1 MNSKC
6 RTFSTCLRGG
16 RGFRVKRIR
25 RRLVSCF
32 STVALAGLATAQLRV
47 VNYNIAGMDGD
58 LNALQ
63 DVFAAIGTDDKPGFA
78 VAPHLIIMQEVQ
90 TADTSQPSVATS
102 PLTTRINAAFPGVT
116 YVRATFTSASGEDS
130 ASGAQC
136 IYYRSDTLAEIGHI
150 DIVNTGGGRNTDRW
164 QFRLNGYTSSAATFY
179 VYSSHLKA
187 SQGFEAD
194 RLAGVTLI
202 RNNSDAL
209 PAGTHIIYAGDY
221 NMYTV
226 TEPAYA
232 ELISAGNGQ
241 ANDPYG
247 SAEWTGAGNALKHTQ
262 SPCNTG
268 CVLVSGGMDDRF
280 DIQLAT
286 SAFVDGEGFSRISGT
301 YRPFGNDGNHYNLD
315 INAGNNTYYPTNI
328 PRSNALAADLKVA
341 SDHLPLICDYQ
352 IPAKMQGTLTANF
365 GRVIQGASVNV
376 SLQVAN
382 TATAIVASGADEL
395 DYSASGAGVLSG
407 AVGGT
412 IAALAAP
419 GVHALPVNTST
430 LGPAAGSATLT
441 TTSQGAEPPSQ
452 ILATAGTIVR
462 HSNPSF
468 AQSSDV
474 DSDGEYWIL
483 PANSGVAPLPG
494 VDVFNFG
501 NGALQA
507 LLDIDGVTLGAPFQ
521 FDGGLASGIGSGFA
535 SLLMSVDTTT
545 AGPQLLTGTVTVNTS
560 DENIPGATTS
570 SLTFEWQ
577 VRLRTIMGDI
587 NDDCE
592 VNLLDLTA
600 MLGTFGSCFGDG
612 NYLRDGDVNNNG
624 CIELDDLT
632 TLLGDFGR
640 ICD

>member
-1 MNSKC
+1 MK
-6 RTFSTCLRGG
+6 RTLTKFAFLPVT
-16 RGFRVKRIR
+16 IAI
-25 RRLVSCF
+25 
-32 STVALAGLATAQLRV
+32 VASATAQLRV
-47 VNYNIAGMDGD
+47 VNFNVAGLDGD

-63 DVFAAIGTDDKPGFA
+63 DVFSAIATDDKPGFA

-90 TADTSQPSVATS
+90 SADTSQPSVATS

-136 IYYRSDTLAEIGHI
+136 VYYRSDTLTEIGHI

-187 SQGFEAD
+187 SQGFESD

-202 RNNSDAL
+202 RNNADAL

-232 ELISAGNGQ
+232 ELTSAGNGQ

-247 SAEWTGAGNALKHTQ
+247 AGEWTGAGNALKHTQ

-280 DIQLAT
+280 DIQLAS

-328 PRSNALAADLKVA
+328 PRSNALAADLKIA
-341 SDHLPLICDYQ
+341 SDHLPLICEYQ
-352 IPAKMQGTLTANF
+352 VPAKMQGSLTASF

-382 TATAIVASGADEL
+382 TALALVTSGADEL
-395 DYSASGAGVLSG
+395 DYSATAGGVLSG
-407 AVGGT
+407 TAAGTVG
-412 IAALAAP
+412 ALASPAA
-419 GVHALPVNTST
+419 HSFAVNTST
-430 LGPAAGSATLT
+430 VGAASGTVNLSTS
-441 TTSQGAEPPSQ
+441 SQGAEPPSQ
-452 ILATAGTIVR
+452 MVVTSGNIVR

-468 AQSSDV
+468 STSSDLNA
-474 DSDGEYWIL
+474 DSQYWIL
-483 PANSGVAPLPG
+483 AANAGIVPLPAI
-494 VDVFNFG
+494 DVFNFG
-501 NGALQA
+501 FDANQA
-507 LLDIDGVTLGAPFQ
+507 LLDVDSVSGLMAPFQ
-521 FDGGLASGIGSGFA
+521 FDGGLAGGIGGGFA
-535 SLLMSVDTTT
+535 SLLMSVDTATGT
-545 AGPQLLTGTVTVNTS
+545 PQLLNATVTINTS
-560 DENIPGATTS
+560 DENIPGAS
-570 SLTFEWQ
+570 NASLTFEWQ
-577 VRLRTIMGDI
+577 VRLRTILGDI

-592 VNLLDLTA
+592 VNLLDLTS
-600 MLGTFGSCFGDG
+600 MLGTFGSCAGDG
-612 NYLRDGDVNNNG
+612 NYLRDADLDNNG

-632 TLLGDFGR
+632 TMLGDFGHL
-640 ICD
+640 CD